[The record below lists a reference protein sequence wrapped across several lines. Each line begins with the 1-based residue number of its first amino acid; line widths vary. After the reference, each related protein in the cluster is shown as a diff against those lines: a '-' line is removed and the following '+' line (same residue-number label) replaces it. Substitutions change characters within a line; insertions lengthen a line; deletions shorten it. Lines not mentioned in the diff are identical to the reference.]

1 MLPVYL
7 GLLINEISLF
17 IKKKKKKKYFD
28 NIGVDESGLL
38 EQKFEREEILQ
49 VVHDMEGD
57 KSPSSNGFTMV
68 SIIIVGG

>member
-17 IKKKKKKKYFD
+17 IKKKKKDFD
-28 NIGVDESGLL
+28 HIGVDESGLL
-38 EQKFEREEILQ
+38 ERKFEREEILQ

>member
-1 MLPVYL
+1 MYL

-28 NIGVDESGLL
+28 HIGVDESGLL
-38 EQKFEREEILQ
+38 ERKFEREEILQ
-49 VVHDMEGD
+49 VVRDMEGD

>member
-1 MLPVYL
+1 MYL

-17 IKKKKKKKYFD
+17 IKKKKKKDFD
-28 NIGVDESGLL
+28 HIGVDESGLL
-38 EQKFEREEILQ
+38 ERKFEREEILQ
-49 VVHDMEGD
+49 VVRDMEGD

>member
-17 IKKKKKKKYFD
+17 IKKKKDFD
-28 NIGVDESGLL
+28 HIGVDESGLL

-49 VVHDMEGD
+49 VVRDMEGD

>member
-1 MLPVYL
+1 MYL

-17 IKKKKKKKYFD
+17 IKKKKKKKDFD
-28 NIGVDESGLL
+28 HIGVDESGLL
-38 EQKFEREEILQ
+38 ERKFEREEILQ
-49 VVHDMEGD
+49 VVRDMEGD

>member
-1 MLPVYL
+1 MKFHYL
-7 GLLINEISLF
+7 S
-17 IKKKKKKKYFD
+17 KKKKKKKDFD
-28 NIGVDESGLL
+28 HIGVDESGLL